1 MLPLARKIRNYGLSA
16 IALLLAASFA
26 LTGASIQTPDRLTR
40 QQQRSRSQRSPRHRA
55 CPGLSQGH
63 CVFQASSVNANKPFG
78 PFPVDILPTLGA
90 TPEFTAGELLSARAV
105 PSPASA
111 PRSPQS
117 LPRPPPPAYSSS
129 SPFPRQ
135 P

>member
-1 MLPLARKIRNYGLSA
+1 MHVFARRVRNFGLSA
-16 IALLLAASFA
+16 IACLLAASFA

-63 CVFQASSVNANKPFG
+63 CVFQSTSVNAANPFV
-78 PFPVDILPTLGA
+78 PLPVDAVAAEGIAPA
-90 TPEFTAGELLSARAV
+90 FTAQELLAARAM
-105 PSPASA
+105 PAPAQS

-117 LPRPPPPAYSSS
+117 LPRPPPA
-129 SPFPRQ
+129 RA
-135 P
+135 